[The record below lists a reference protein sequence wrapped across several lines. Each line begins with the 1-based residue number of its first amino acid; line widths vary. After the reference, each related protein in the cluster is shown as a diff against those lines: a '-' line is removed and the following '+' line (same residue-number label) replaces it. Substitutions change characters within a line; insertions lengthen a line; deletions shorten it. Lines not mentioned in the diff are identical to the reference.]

1 MNSIMITFKTYGNNS
16 KLVFTNTDCVLYEIK
31 TEDVYEAFSSNKE
44 IFDFS
49 NYFTKSKY
57 LDDLNK
63 LVIGKMKHEQLVLQ
77 LKNSLD

>member
-1 MNSIMITFKTYGNNS
+1 MNSVMITIKTYGNNS
-16 KLVFTNTDCVLYEIK
+16 KRVFTDTDCVLYEIK
-31 TEDVYEAFSSNKE
+31 TEDVYEDFSSNKE

-57 LDDLNK
+57 HDDSNK
-63 LVIGKMKHEQLVLQ
+63 LVIGIMKHEQLVLQ